1 MELRDYLR
9 ILRKNWILIVATT
22 LLGVG
27 LAATYSFL
35 QTPLYES
42 SSRVMFSSQA
52 GSSITEQQ
60 QGNTYT
66 QSRMASY
73 VELASTPRVLD
84 PVIAELGL
92 DESASE
98 LAEQLSVSN
107 TLDTTV
113 LTITATDEDPAA
125 AADIAN
131 AVSASLTESVIAAE
145 TLPGT
150 QTAPVNIT
158 QVAQAQ
164 PAERPSSP
172 NIPLSLALGAII
184 GLALGVGSAVLRAT
198 LDTRIRSQRDLE
210 AITGAPVIGSIPM
223 DPQAKTR
230 PIIMKEDPQNPR
242 SEAFRAL
249 RTNLQF
255 IELDGG
261 KIFTVTSSTPSE
273 GKSTTAVNLAI
284 ALADAGKNTILID
297 GDLRKPKVAEYLG
310 IEGAVGLTDV
320 LIGRAEP
327 EDVCQQWGARSLLVM
342 PAGKIPPNPS
352 ELLGSKRMQQL
363 LETVSR
369 AADVVIIDSA
379 PLLPVTDAA
388 ILARE
393 TAGAIVAVA
402 AGRTTSQQ
410 LTQALINL
418 ENVGAKVAGLT
429 FTMTPTRGPD
439 AQGYNY
445 NYGYGYGYGYATAE

>member
-52 GSSITEQQ
+52 GSSIAEQQ

-73 VELASTPRVLD
+73 VELATTPRVLD

-92 DESASE
+92 DESPAD
-98 LAEQLSVSN
+98 LAERVQVSN
-107 TLDTTV
+107 ALETTV

-125 AADIAN
+125 ASDIAN
-131 AVSASLTESVIAAE
+131 AISASLTESVLEAE

-150 QTAPVNIT
+150 QSAPVNIT

-172 NIPLSLALGAII
+172 NIPLNLALGAIV
-184 GLALGVGSAVLRAT
+184 GLALGVGGAVLRAA

-210 AITGAPVIGSIPM
+210 SVTETPVIGAIPM
-223 DPQAKTR
+223 DPQAKSR

-261 KIFTVTSSTPSE
+261 KIFTVTSSIPSE

-327 EDVCQQWGARSLLVM
+327 EDVCQQWGERSLLVM

-363 LETVSR
+363 LETVSH
-369 AADVVIIDSA
+369 AADVVIIDAA

-388 ILARE
+388 ILSRE

-402 AGRTTSQQ
+402 AGRTTRQQ
-410 LTQALINL
+410 LAQALENL
-418 ENVGAKVAGLT
+418 ENVGAKVAGIALT
-429 FTMTPTRGPD
+429 MVPTRGAD
-439 AQGYNY
+439 AFGYS
-445 NYGYGYGYGYATAE
+445 YGYGYGYGHTRD